1 MLIKIGDCFVDPEE
15 IALICGDEPDYHPDA
30 GSQMLIQLRRGGS
43 IWITA
48 TMDEAEAA
56 LIDAGVIEN
65 PYPEDELEAPDLS
78 EAELE
83 ELDALDAQGFK
94 YIARD
99 EDGALYAYRCE
110 PVLEGGCY
118 FSLGSQQPEPVAGAF
133 DCIDAD
139 EAWSIPFLLGE

>member
-1 MLIKIGDCFVDPEE
+1 MLVKIGDCFVDPEQIQAVRDMFVPALDKTPTVE
-15 IALICGDEPDYHPDA
+15 IILANGECFEA
-30 GSQMLIQLRRGGS
+30 Q
-43 IWITA
+43 A
-48 TMDEAEAA
+48 AMDEAEAA

-78 EAELE
+78 EAERE

-99 EDGALYAYRCE
+99 EDGTLYAYRCA
-110 PVLEGGCY
+110 PVREGGYY

>member
-1 MLIKIGDCFVDPEE
+1 MLVKIGDCFVDPEQIQAVRDMFVPALDKTPTVE
-15 IALICGDEPDYHPDA
+15 IILANGECFEA
-30 GSQMLIQLRRGGS
+30 Q
-43 IWITA
+43 A
-48 TMDEAEAA
+48 AMDEAEAA

-78 EAELE
+78 EAERE
-83 ELDALDAQGFK
+83 ELDALDAQGFE

-99 EDGALYAYRCE
+99 VDGRLFAYKGE
-110 PVLEGGCY
+110 PGREGGYY

-139 EAWSIPFLLGE
+139 EAWSIPFLLGK